1 MDGQAA
7 MKNFKYLIGGQ
18 WIDASGGESF
28 EVLNPL
34 DDTHYAKAAKGTPK
48 DVQAAVAAIST
59 SRATLTLVC
68 AT

>member
-34 DDTHYAKAAKGTPK
+34 DDTHYANASLKRSRGRLKGE
-48 DVQAAVAAIST
+48 
-59 SRATLTLVC
+59 
-68 AT
+68 